1 MSATGSDSDAETV
14 ITEGMVEREKGS
26 KEKGTLGKVSQI
38 TVMSSLPSSATVP
51 SSSDLFDRSF
61 STRSSASELSPFRKF
76 NISPPQLSI
85 FNVEQFRV
93 WALAFHAHLSRFHMD
108 KKFCYRMLIFRR
120 IFRPPSRKSAN

>member
-1 MSATGSDSDAETV
+1 MSGTSDSDAETV
-14 ITEGMVEREKGS
+14 ITEGTTDGGKAN
-26 KEKGTLGKVSQI
+26 KEKGKVSQT
-38 TVMSSLPSSATVP
+38 TVMSPYAHKLSPLCSSQDLVSPSPDV
-51 SSSDLFDRSF
+51 FDRSF

-108 KKFCYRMLIFRR
+108 KVLL
-120 IFRPPSRKSAN
+120 